1 VIPGLGTLAP
11 VWSYYVLGSVLMPL
25 IARVYGFPLK
35 MPKTSALGWIAA
47 TTLFAVAGY
56 LALTTGLAT
65 SFPVIVPVLSAFSSA
80 ITVLLGQMVLKERG
94 TVQSWVGLAA
104 ITAGLIVLR
113 AA

>member
-1 VIPGLGTLAP
+1 
-11 VWSYYVLGSVLMPL
+11 MPL
-25 IARVYGFPLK
+25 AARIFGLSLK
-35 MPKTSALGWIAA
+35 MAKAGALGWIAA
-47 TTLFAVAGY
+47 TTIFAVAGY

-80 ITVLLGQMVLKERG
+80 ITVLLAQVILKERG
-94 TVQSWVGLAA
+94 TVQGWVGLAA